1 MSKLNSIQQYV
12 TESAQ
17 YPFKPDHIHT
27 PELNRK
33 GRWRK
38 GDDKADTHVSWKG
51 VKVEQ
56 RQHGGGQREV
66 KVTRGEKN

>member
-17 YPFKPDHIHT
+17 YPFKPEHIHT

-51 VKVEQ
+51 GKE
-56 RQHGGGQREV
+56 REV